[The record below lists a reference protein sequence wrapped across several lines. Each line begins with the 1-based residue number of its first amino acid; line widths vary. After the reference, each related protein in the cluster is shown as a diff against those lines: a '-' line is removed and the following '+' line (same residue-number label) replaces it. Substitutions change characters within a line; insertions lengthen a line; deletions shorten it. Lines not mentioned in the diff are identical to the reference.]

1 MKKTILLA
9 ISLLIASAVSVQA
22 ADVTA
27 NWKKHC
33 ASCHGKD
40 GKGKTKAGR
49 KAKVKNLTDV
59 KYQASFTDEKMH
71 QQIKEGMTVDGKKK
85 MKAYGDKL
93 NEDEIKALVAFIRK
107 FKK

>member
-9 ISLLIASAVSVQA
+9 ISLIFASAASVQA

-40 GKGKTKAGR
+40 GRGRTKAGR
-49 KAKVKNLTDV
+49 KAKAKDLTDA
-59 KYQASFTDEKMH
+59 KYQGKFTDEKMH
-71 QQIKEGMTVDGKKK
+71 QQIKEGMIVDGKEK

-93 NEDEIKALVAFIRK
+93 NEDEIKALVAFVRK